1 MSKKSKQS
9 SWDHARELA
18 KKFKALGINYE
29 VADSPDHPIYKRPA
43 TVSFVT
49 NSTKS
54 KKKS

>member
-18 KKFKALGINYE
+18 KKFKGSGRDYE

-43 TVSFVT
+43 TVSFVI
-49 NSTKS
+49 NPKKS